1 MKTFVG
7 HQRRDEKQKGK
18 DNPKSKKNWEKNF
31 LHNFRHIPH
40 RWWSCG
46 GTQGLESR
54 RARGSSLVGQCLY
67 GNRVW
72 SNGSKKHGKNNTR
85 TRQTSSSVMISR
97 LKRERKPLW
106 KDFSSS
112 SDQNQP
118 RPIPSF
124 QEAPRKAFPRAAL
137 FWSADRYLAKTDCKW
152 ETFEKE
158 DRQSFEN
165 ICCWLTIGS
174 GEEGL
179 ASEHLRH
186 DAANRP
192 SSGILQMKGPWR
204 GCNTSSWV
212 WSQIQTRGRQCGCS
226 ASSWAWSQER
236 DTSES
241 PRSLSSRSPLAW
253 YGYYDFDVMMT
264 IYWTLWIL
272 FYLEVL
278 LFQNHENSPW
288 SLITALMTCQ
298 SVFW

>member
-1 MKTFVG
+1 MLSFLT
-7 HQRRDEKQKGK
+7 QRIGPLEKLMQILLLHLGQRSYVVARLRENICWSSTEGWETKRERQ
-18 DNPKSKKNWEKNF
+18 SEIQKNWEKNF

-46 GTQGLESR
+46 GTLGLESR

-137 FWSADRYLAKTDCKW
+137 FWSADRYLAKT
-152 ETFEKE
+152 
-158 DRQSFEN
+158 
-165 ICCWLTIGS
+165 L
-174 GEEGL
+174 
-179 ASEHLRH
+179 
-186 DAANRP
+186 
-192 SSGILQMKGPWR
+192 
-204 GCNTSSWV
+204 
-212 WSQIQTRGRQCGCS
+212 
-226 ASSWAWSQER
+226 
-236 DTSES
+236 
-241 PRSLSSRSPLAW
+241 
-253 YGYYDFDVMMT
+253 
-264 IYWTLWIL
+264 
-272 FYLEVL
+272 
-278 LFQNHENSPW
+278 
-288 SLITALMTCQ
+288 
-298 SVFW
+298 

>member
-1 MKTFVG
+1 MLSFLT
-7 HQRRDEKQKGK
+7 QRIGPLEKLMQILLLHLGQRSYVVARLNENICWSSTEGWETKRERQ
-18 DNPKSKKNWEKNF
+18 SEIKKKLREEF
-31 LHNFRHIPH
+31 PSQFPSH
-40 RWWSCG
+40 
-46 GTQGLESR
+46 T
-54 RARGSSLVGQCLY
+54 SSLVILWRNSGSGVPQSK
-67 GNRVW
+67 RIFVSW
-72 SNGSKKHGKNNTR
+72 SMSVRKQSLVKRKQKSTARINTR

-192 SSGILQMKGPWR
+192 SSGVYTNQRSMTWLQYIQLGMIS
-204 GCNTSSWV
+204 NTNQRSTV
-212 WSQIQTRGRQCGCS
+212 W
-226 ASSWAWSQER
+226 
-236 DTSES
+236 
-241 PRSLSSRSPLAW
+241 L
-253 YGYYDFDVMMT
+253 
-264 IYWTLWIL
+264 
-272 FYLEVL
+272 
-278 LFQNHENSPW
+278 
-288 SLITALMTCQ
+288 
-298 SVFW
+298 